1 MRHRKSFTQAQKITA
16 IIIYM
21 LLLAS
26 GIFAQNQ
33 IVFINPSQGKLIKAK
48 EGDMLSIRYTGYLG
62 QTETFKNTLTFVSDS
77 TFTLGIPMM
86 GTNGLFSPNLEKQ
99 FMFKEIRCQDVIAFR
114 RSGLGRTM
122 LKSTLTIGS
131 AVGSFILLNSLY
143 GRNNISD
150 FGKIG
155 ISVGIG
161 LSLSMIINL
170 ALPDKPNHK
179 MEEGWEIK
187 ILKD

>member
-1 MRHRKSFTQAQKITA
+1 
-16 IIIYM
+16 
-21 LLLAS
+21 
-26 GIFAQNQ
+26 
-33 IVFINPSQGKLIKAK
+33 
-48 EGDMLSIRYTGYLG
+48 
-62 QTETFKNTLTFVSDS
+62 
-77 TFTLGIPMM
+77 
-86 GTNGLFSPNLEKQ
+86 
-99 FMFKEIRCQDVIAFR
+99 VIAFR

-155 ISVGIG
+155 ISIGIG